1 MIDVSTLNSLITA
14 LRAETAKDAIS
25 PDSLGSLLQK
35 ITDVLATAA
44 KDSDMS
50 EIANWK
56 TALATITSCVTAIQ
70 QNMSDRNNVYLDLDT
85 ASLFDGTRQS
95 LSGVVCIK
103 QATTER
109 AGAMRAQQVTDLYG
123 CKSDI
128 KSLQSSISTLLASI
142 SELQSTDTSL
152 SNRIASVENEQPYP
166 FRLRMFEG
174 KLYIHDLDENI
185 KNSCQPFIFRW
196 VKKRPHYKVDGNSF
210 YGTRRKGWN
219 VWRGCDVA
227 QLDANGMLQ
236 IEHNHLFTHNPNA
249 LFCKPNA
256 IYGSDGDLKD
266 VRIGFGSKSY
276 SLFTSK
282 KFSFAIG
289 FAPKSAFHD
298 REGFKFKSLKT
309 PLVKFRV
316 YVKKQEFASDSVSAS
331 FCL

>member
-35 ITDVLATAA
+35 ITDVLTTAA

-56 TALATITSCVTAIQ
+56 TALATITSCITAIQ
-70 QNMSDRNNVYLDLDT
+70 QNLSDRNNIYLDLDT

-152 SNRIASVENEQPYP
+152 SNKIASVENKQPYP
-166 FRLRMFEG
+166 FRLRILEG
-174 KLYIHDLDENI
+174 KLYIYDLDENI

-196 VKKRPHYKVDGNSF
+196 VKKRPHYRVDGNSF

-236 IEHNHLFTHNPNA
+236 IEHNHLFTHNPNV
-249 LFCKPNA
+249 LFGKPNV

-289 FAPKSAFHD
+289 FAPQSAFHEK
-298 REGFKFKSLKT
+298 EGFYFKSLKT

-316 YVKKQEFASDSVSAS
+316 YVDKQGFASDSVTAH

>member
-1 MIDVSTLNSLITA
+1 MIDVSNLNSLITA

-35 ITDVLATAA
+35 ITDVIASAA
-44 KDSDMS
+44 KDSDVS
-50 EIANWK
+50 DITNWK
-56 TALATITSCVTAIQ
+56 SLLSAISSCVTAIQ
-70 QNMSDRNNVYLDLDT
+70 QNLSDRNNIYLDLDT
-85 ASLFDGTRQS
+85 ASLASGARQS
-95 LSGVVCIK
+95 LSGAVCIK

-109 AGAMRAQQVTDLYG
+109 AGAMRAQQVIDLNG

-128 KSLQSSISTLLASI
+128 KSLQSSISSLQTSI

-166 FRLRMFEG
+166 FRLRILEG

-196 VKKRPHYKVDGNSF
+196 VKKRPHYKVEENNF
-210 YGTRRKGWN
+210 YGMRRKGWN

-227 QLDANGMLQ
+227 KLDTNGMLQ
-236 IEHNHLFTHNPNA
+236 IEHNDMFTHNPNA

-256 IYGSDGDLKD
+256 IYGKDGSLND

-276 SLFTSK
+276 SLSTSK

-289 FAPKSAFHD
+289 FAPQSAFHE

-309 PLVKFRV
+309 PLVKFHV
-316 YVKKQEFASDSVSAS
+316 FVNKQEFASDTVTAH

>member
-1 MIDVSTLNSLITA
+1 MIDVSNLNSLITA

-44 KDSDMS
+44 KDSDIS

-56 TALATITSCVTAIQ
+56 TALATITSCITAIQ
-70 QNMSDRNNVYLDLDT
+70 QNMSDRNNIYLDLDT

-109 AGAMRAQQVTDLYG
+109 AGAMRAQQVTDLNG
-123 CKSDI
+123 CRSDI

-152 SNRIASVENEQPYP
+152 SNRITSVENEQPYP
-166 FRLRMFEG
+166 FRLRILEG

-196 VKKRPHYKVDGNSF
+196 VKKRPHYRVEKKSF
-210 YGTRRKGWN
+210 YGMRRKGWN

-236 IEHNHLFTHNPNA
+236 IEHNHIFTHNPTV
-249 LFCKPNA
+249 LFGKPNV

-289 FAPKSAFHD
+289 FAPQSAFHE

-316 YVKKQEFASDSVSAS
+316 YVDKQGFASDSVTAH

>member
-14 LRAETAKDAIS
+14 LRAETAKNAIS

-35 ITDVLATAA
+35 ITDVLASAA

-50 EIANWK
+50 EIADWK
-56 TALATITSCVTAIQ
+56 TTLSSLTSCITVIQ
-70 QNMSDRNNVYLDLDT
+70 QNMSDRNNIYLDTET
-85 ASLFDGTRQS
+85 ASLANGALKSF
-95 LSGVVCIK
+95 SGAICIK

-109 AGAMRAQQVTDLYG
+109 AGAMRAQQVTDLNG

-142 SELQSTDTSL
+142 SELQSSDTLL

-196 VKKRPHYKVDGNSF
+196 VKKRPHYRVDRNNF

-227 QLDANGMLQ
+227 KLDTNGMLQ
-236 IEHNHLFTHNPNA
+236 IENGGTFTHNPNA

-256 IYGSDGDLKD
+256 IYGKDGSLND

-289 FAPKSAFHD
+289 FAPQSAFHE
-298 REGFKFKSLKT
+298 REGFRFKSLKT

-316 YVKKQEFASDSVSAS
+316 YVKKQEFASDTVTAS